1 MTALLSV
8 ERLSAGYGELR
19 VLEDVSLEV
28 GAGEVV
34 CLLGANGAG
43 KTTTLMA
50 ITGVIGAR
58 GGDIVFAGGSLAG
71 VAAHHRVERGIA
83 LAPEGRQVFQDCT
96 VEENLL
102 LGAFG
107 RRGRGRR
114 RARLDEVFDLF
125 PRLAERRRQQAGLM
139 SGGEQQMLAIG
150 RALMTDPR
158 LLMLD
163 EPSLGLSPKVA
174 LSVYE
179 AVARVAATGLSILLV
194 EQNTQTALSIATR
207 GYVLVHGRVVAAG
220 ASAELRD
227 APVLREAFLGGG
239 SDRLGA
245 TPRRAPDEVTA
256 PLLSIRGVEKHF
268 GGVPAIQSFSLSLH
282 RGEFCGLIGPN
293 GAGKTTLMNLLT
305 GYMRPSAGEIVFD
318 GQAIVGLRPYQCC
331 RLGIARTFQIVRP
344 FPEMSVLDNVVTGWM
359 FAGDAASRRRPE
371 ADVRAECVALLEL
384 VGLGGRLGSP
394 SGSLTLGEKKRLE
407 LARALATRPRLLLLD
422 EVLGG
427 LSDAEIVQ
435 MCAVLRQV
443 HARGITILMIEHV
456 IRALVRLVDR
466 LVVLNF
472 GRNLRD
478 GPPAE
483 VLADPMVVEAYLGR
497 PLAVDDARHP
507 MTDQLHD

>member
-1 MTALLSV
+1 M
-8 ERLSAGYGELR
+8 
-19 VLEDVSLEV
+19 
-28 GAGEVV
+28 
-34 CLLGANGAG
+34 
-43 KTTTLMA
+43 
-50 ITGVIGAR
+50 
-58 GGDIVFAGGSLAG
+58 
-71 VAAHHRVERGIA
+71 
-83 LAPEGRQVFQDCT
+83 
-96 VEENLL
+96 
-102 LGAFG
+102 
-107 RRGRGRR
+107 
-114 RARLDEVFDLF
+114 
-125 PRLAERRRQQAGLM
+125 
-139 SGGEQQMLAIG
+139 
-150 RALMTDPR
+150 
-158 LLMLD
+158 
-163 EPSLGLSPKVA
+163 
-174 LSVYE
+174 
-179 AVARVAATGLSILLV
+179 
-194 EQNTQTALSIATR
+194 
-207 GYVLVHGRVVAAG
+207 
-220 ASAELRD
+220 
-227 APVLREAFLGGG
+227 REAFLGGG

>member
-1 MTALLSV
+1 MTPLLNV
-8 ERLSAGYGELR
+8 ERLRAGYGDLR
-19 VLEDVSLEV
+19 VLEDVSLNV
-28 GAGEVV
+28 GSSEVV

-50 ITGVIGAR
+50 ISGVIGAS
-58 GGDIVFAGGSLAG
+58 GGEIAFAGRSLAG
-71 VAAHHRVERGIA
+71 IAAYRRVEMGIA

-102 LGAFG
+102 LGSFG
-107 RRGRGRR
+107 RRSRGRR
-114 RARLDEVFDLF
+114 RSRLNEIFDLF

-150 RALMTDPR
+150 RALMSDPR

-220 ASAELRD
+220 TSAELRN

-239 SDRLGA
+239 PGA
-245 TPRRAPDEVTA
+245 PAAAAPYPRDADAAPI
-256 PLLSIRGVEKHF
+256 LSIRGVEKRF
-268 GGVPAIQSFSLSLH
+268 GGVPAIQSFSLSL
-282 RGEFCGLIGPN
+282 RPGEFCGLIGPN

-318 GQAIVGLRPYQCC
+318 GRAVVGLRPYQCC
-331 RLGIARTFQIVRP
+331 RLGISRTFQIVRP

-359 FAGDAASRRRPE
+359 FAGDPVSRRLTETEMRT
-371 ADVRAECVALLEL
+371 ECMALLDL
-384 VGLGGRLGSP
+384 VGLGGRLSIP

-435 MCAVLRQV
+435 MCAVLREV
-443 HARGITILMIEHV
+443 HSRGITILMIEHV

-472 GRNLRD
+472 GRNLCD

-497 PLAVDDARHP
+497 PLGTDAGRHAMDDQHS
-507 MTDQLHD
+507 